1 MANEDPGPPS
11 QSSQSFQ
18 PASQG
23 HAFLTMS
30 SFQSMVGN
38 FTQEALYSQ
47 LALLGIPYSN
57 LVRSSLSDESVSS
70 SFQLGSYPLLVST
83 WPGMSSTGMCS
94 LWYSFRTPA
103 PAFIQPNL
111 ATANSFD
118 SRPGGGTFAIRF
130 WQRVLN
136 VHLLCFPALHKAL
149 ICLSSPVSIPCGP
162 AFLV

>member
-1 MANEDPGPPS
+1 MANKDPGPSS
-11 QSSQSFQ
+11 QSSHAFQ

-38 FTQEALYSQ
+38 FTQEVLYSQ
-47 LALLGIPYSN
+47 LALLGVPSSN
-57 LVRSSLSDESVSS
+57 MVRSSLSDESVSS
-70 SFQLGSYPLLVST
+70 SFQLGSYPQVVST

-94 LWYSFRTPA
+94 WLYSSRTPV

-118 SRPGGGTFAIRF
+118 SRPGGGTFGNPV
-130 WQRVLN
+130 WQ
-136 VHLLCFPALHKAL
+136 
-149 ICLSSPVSIPCGP
+149 
-162 AFLV
+162 